1 MEGLVSEGVY
11 NWNRKSAVKQAI
23 AVLTKMFFID
33 LFLITGKLQT
43 YQINLTQREA

>member
-33 LFLITGKLQT
+33 
-43 YQINLTQREA
+43 